1 MTDKSLHFRMIC
13 LTDIFLDYYIRRINN
28 NLEIDEKQTAWQT
41 KNLPDIDN
49 SHPGFGQIA
58 DRHFALS
65 RA

>member
-1 MTDKSLHFRMIC
+1 MTDKSLHFRMIF

-41 KNLPDIDN
+41 KSLLDIDN
-49 SHPGFGQIA
+49 SYPRFDQIA
-58 DRHFALS
+58 DIHFALS